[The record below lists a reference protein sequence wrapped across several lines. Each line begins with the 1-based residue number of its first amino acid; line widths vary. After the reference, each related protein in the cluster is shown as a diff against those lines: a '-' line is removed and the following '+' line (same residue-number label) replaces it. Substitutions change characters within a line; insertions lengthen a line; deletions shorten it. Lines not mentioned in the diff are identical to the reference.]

1 MSKNR
6 KKANI
11 IFLNIIT
18 LFSLL
23 KNTIQYSLYLNSW
36 NPQFFPFY
44 IQNYYL
50 KHNEPE
56 KVVNLH
62 YMVIDPENVF
72 NENKPEL
79 DYDKIRII
87 YNTHKINIYVI
98 FINIFSLS
106 QNKMYDKEQKI
117 VLVILFFEKS
127 DENKIRKELVMK
139 KKINNNNDIIQISSK
154 NIYKLKLKEN
164 NDIING
170 LINESKNNVENKYG
184 WFIDNLKLF
193 DIIIALWI
201 MIVSF
206 LFKYLIKMGKKKT
219 KKRNNNYF
227 NSISIRDNY
236 FINKSQDIM
245 WYYK

>member
-6 KKANI
+6 KKADI

-18 LFSLL
+18 LFSLF

-36 NPQFFPFY
+36 KPHFFPLY

-56 KVVNLH
+56 KDVNLH

-72 NENKPEL
+72 NENKTEL

-139 KKINNNNDIIQISSK
+139 RKINDYDTIQITNK
-154 NIYKLKLKEN
+154 NIYKLRLKEY
-164 NDIING
+164 NDIINEIMVENEKNKMNKFG
-170 LINESKNNVENKYG
+170 WINE
-184 WFIDNLKLF
+184 NLKIF
-193 DIIIALWI
+193 DIIIASWI
-201 MIVSF
+201 MAVSF

-219 KKRNNNYF
+219 KIKYNY
-227 NSISIRDNY
+227 NHVKDYY
-236 FINKSQDIM
+236 FFNKSQDIIQF
-245 WYYK
+245 YKY

>member
-6 KKANI
+6 KKADI

-18 LFSLL
+18 LFSIF

-36 NPQFFPFY
+36 KPHFFPLY

-56 KVVNLH
+56 KDVNLH

-72 NENKPEL
+72 NENKTEL

-139 KKINNNNDIIQISSK
+139 KKINNNNDIIQISNK
-154 NIYKLKLKEN
+154 NIYKLKIKEY

-170 LINESKNNVENKYG
+170 LINESKNNVENKFG
-184 WFIDNLKLF
+184 WFIENVKLF

-201 MIVSF
+201 LIVSF

-227 NSISIRDNY
+227 NYVRDYY